1 MDAPKRWTDILAP
14 SQFDLGHFTGD
25 TQVSLEKQEHGKN
38 SNLKVL
44 IFFLLS
50 RIISYLQLK
59 ARGWGWGAYASHFPF
74 KKVRVKACDWIF
86 CLELPMTKTK
96 KRSLSE
102 CCEKRVRERER
113 KICVRFLRYIWKNK
127 IIKKNA
133 FKSSGTFQF
142 IKKDTFFLMKGYWPS
157 WMWQFNYSPFICRA
171 AVDKGFRKCD

>member
-74 KKVRVKACDWIF
+74 KKVRVKACDWTF

-96 KRSLSE
+96 KRGLSE

-127 IIKKNA
+127 IKKKCFQILRDFPIYQERHILPNERLLT
-133 FKSSGTFQF
+133 FMNVTVQLQPIHMQSSR
-142 IKKDTFFLMKGYWPS
+142 W
-157 WMWQFNYSPFICRA
+157 
-171 AVDKGFRKCD
+171 